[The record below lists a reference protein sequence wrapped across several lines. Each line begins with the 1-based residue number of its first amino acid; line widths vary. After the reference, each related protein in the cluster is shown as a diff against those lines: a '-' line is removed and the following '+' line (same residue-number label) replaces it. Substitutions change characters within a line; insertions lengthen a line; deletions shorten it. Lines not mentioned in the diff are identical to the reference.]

1 VAPTSAS
8 PAAPRPTLGRIGLL
22 VVLTAQLVVV
32 LDFTIVNVALPNVS
46 RQFAVSSTTVQWVV
60 TAYALTF
67 GGLLVLGG
75 RAADLVGRRR
85 LFVVGLVAFAAASAA
100 GGAAVDFRILVAAR
114 AVQGLA
120 AAVVAPAALSILT
133 TSFPEGP
140 ERTRVLGYYVIVA
153 SVGFVVGL
161 VLGGVLVQTVDW
173 RGVFYVNVP
182 LCLGAAA
189 IARRALPADG
199 AARVRSHLDIAGAC
213 LVTAGA
219 AALVYAPTAG
229 VDDGWTSPL
238 CLGAFVAS
246 AALLAAFVA
255 HERRSS
261 KPLLP
266 LSIFRSRTLVA
277 GNVVTLLVGAWVAA
291 QVLVLTL
298 YLQDVRGYSP
308 LWSGLAVAPQ
318 GVGGLLRGL
327 VRPSVV
333 ARLGVRRFMACGAA
347 LAAIGMGLLLQLPST
362 SQYPVL
368 GLLLVVVGF
377 GTTIALFG
385 ATVAGSAGVTNDQ
398 QGLAG
403 ALLNAA
409 RQIGS
414 AVGVAV
420 LLAIA
425 TAVARGRGGSST
437 ASVDGYRVA
446 MEVAA
451 GLAVVATVAS
461 LTLAREQ
468 VCQECYQRLRRHHLA
483 HPWPLPQFLP
493 TSRR

>member
-1 VAPTSAS
+1 V
-8 PAAPRPTLGRIGLL
+8 
-22 VVLTAQLVVV
+22 
-32 LDFTIVNVALPNVS
+32 
-46 RQFAVSSTTVQWVV
+46 
-60 TAYALTF
+60 
-67 GGLLVLGG
+67 
-75 RAADLVGRRR
+75 
-85 LFVVGLVAFAAASAA
+85 
-100 GGAAVDFRILVAAR
+100 
-114 AVQGLA
+114 
-120 AAVVAPAALSILT
+120 
-133 TSFPEGP
+133 
-140 ERTRVLGYYVIVA
+140 
-153 SVGFVVGL
+153 
-161 VLGGVLVQTVDW
+161 
-173 RGVFYVNVP
+173 
-182 LCLGAAA
+182 
-189 IARRALPADG
+189 
-199 AARVRSHLDIAGAC
+199 
-213 LVTAGA
+213 GA

-229 VDDGWTSPL
+229 VDDGWTSSL
-238 CLGAFVAS
+238 CLGAFAAS

-255 HERRSS
+255 HERRSP

-308 LWSGLAVAPQ
+308 LWSGLSVAPQ

-333 ARLGVRRFMACGAA
+333 ARLGVKRFMASGTA

-362 SQYPVL
+362 SHYPVL

-425 TAVARGRGGSST
+425 TAVARGQGGSPS

-461 LTLAREQ
+461 LTLARER

-483 HPWPLPQFLP
+483 HPWPLPQLLP